1 MGLGAILPMSALV
14 FVLLVP
20 EMQDAYHQGLSLL
33 ALLAVQQLQTGL
45 GPDLVLALVANQT
58 SRTRVL
64 VGAGAFFTAAAAV
77 LWLAGVFPNQILLYA
92 GAIGVVLGG
101 GALTST
107 QNSLL
112 CDYYPVSL
120 RPRAILAQRAALVFG
135 LSLCPL
141 MVAILAYVSGWQASF
156 FVLAAGALV
165 FVVLAA
171 RLPDPV
177 PAGGLTG
184 GDPDRTEPPVE
195 PATLPEA
202 ARVIA
207 TTRSLR
213 LIYFSLPFLLGTVLG
228 LTFYATAYYE
238 NVFHQDAA
246 HRVLLF
252 GLAEP
257 GAVIGLVIGLV
268 VLPRRIAADPGKAM
282 RTIGWLAVAAAAG
295 AALLALAP
303 DVAAAYLGQLVF
315 AGASA
320 VVIAGVYAMLSVALP
335 TRMITL
341 GFGLSTVWLTFG
353 ALLIGP
359 PGGVPTVN
367 SLITNA
373 FGYRISFWI
382 FVPLFVIGASLLRSA
397 SRFVAEDI
405 AKRKITELADA
416 AVRRQRADGTGHLLM
431 VRSLDAGYDGV
442 QVVFGVDLDVGDGE
456 MVAVLGTNGAG
467 KSTLMR
473 AISGL
478 VVPTAGEVMFDGTAI
493 TTYEAYR
500 ITEAGIL
507 QVPGGRGIFP
517 GLTVA
522 ECLRVAG
529 WLYDSDDEELARAT
543 QTVLDYFPVLSQ
555 RWHTPAGSLSGGE
568 QQMLSLSM
576 AFIAKPKLLIIDELS
591 LGLAPTV
598 IESLLGIVKGIHDR
612 GSAVIL
618 VEQSINLALR
628 LCDRAIFMEK
638 GQVVFAGSTADLLDR
653 QDIVRAV
660 LLGGDNDS
668 PTGATPA
675 VTVNGDLARAA
686 DVLPTDALLDPLD
699 AVLSARGLYKS
710 FGGVVA
716 VRDVDL
722 DLYRGEI
729 LGLLGPNGAGKTTI
743 FELISGE
750 RRSERGRITMG
761 ADDITSWPAYRRA
774 EHGLGR
780 SFQAARLWPGLT
792 VDESVIMAISH
803 HVSSPGAAAAIFCLP
818 NVRRSERRLRQ
829 AADEILEPLGLA
841 QYSDQLTSDLSTG
854 VRRLLELA
862 VIIAMGPS
870 IVLLDEP
877 SAGLAQAETEA
888 MAPVLLETKRRL
900 DCSMI
905 LIEHDMG
912 LLRQLADR
920 AIALD
925 IGAVVT
931 TGRPED
937 VLNHPHVIES
947 YLGVAAP

>member
-1 MGLGAILPMSALV
+1 MGLGAILPMSALT
-14 FVLLVP
+14 FVLLLP
-20 EMQDAYHQGLSLL
+20 EMQDAYQQGLSIL
-33 ALLAVQQLQTGL
+33 ALVAVQQVQTGL

-64 VGAGAFFTAAAAV
+64 VGAGGFFAAAAAV

-120 RPRAILAQRAALVFG
+120 RPRVILAQRAALVFG
-135 LSLCPL
+135 LTLCPL
-141 MVAILAYVSGWQASF
+141 MVGTLAYVFGWQASF
-156 FVLAAGALV
+156 FVLAVGALV

-177 PAGGLTG
+177 PAGGLPG
-184 GDPDRTEPPVE
+184 GDPDRPEPPDE
-195 PATLPEA
+195 PATVPEA

-213 LIYFSLPFLLGTVLG
+213 LIYYSLPFLLGTVLG

-246 HRVLLF
+246 HRALLF

-257 GAVIGLVIGLV
+257 GAVIGLVVGMV

-282 RTIGWLAVAAAAG
+282 RTIAWLAVAAAAG
-295 AALLALAP
+295 AACLALAP
-303 DVAAAYLGQLVF
+303 DVAVAYAAQLVF
-315 AGASA
+315 ASASA

-373 FGYRISFWI
+373 FGYRASFWV

-405 AKRKITELADA
+405 AKRKITEVADA
-416 AVRRQRADGTGHLLM
+416 AVRQERADGTGHLLM
-431 VRSLDAGYDGV
+431 IRSLDAGYDGV

-478 VVPTAGEVMFDGTAI
+478 VVPTAGEVMFDGKAI
-493 TTYEAYR
+493 TTYEAHR

-529 WLYDSDDEELARAT
+529 WLYDTDDQDLARAT
-543 QTVLDYFPVLSQ
+543 ETVLDYFPVLSR

-598 IESLLGIVKGIHDR
+598 IESLLGIVKGIHDH
-612 GSAVIL
+612 GTAVIL

-628 LCDRAIFMEK
+628 LCDRAVFMEK
-638 GQVVFAGSTADLLDR
+638 GQVVFSGPTADLLDR

-660 LLGGDNDS
+660 LLGGADDS
-668 PTGATPA
+668 PTDTTPA
-675 VTVNGDLARAA
+675 VTVEQRRPRAAGRRTLSDSHRRRVVGPWPLPALWRGGGGRRRRPRPLPGRDPGPARAERCRQDHHLRIALGRAALRARADHHGRGRHHVLARLSKSGARARSLLPGRPAVAGPHGARVRHRGDLTPH
-686 DVLPTDALLDPLD
+686 LF
-699 AVLSARGLYKS
+699 ARG
-710 FGGVVA
+710 GGSHVVPA
-716 VRDVDL
+716 
-722 DLYRGEI
+722 
-729 LGLLGPNGAGKTTI
+729 
-743 FELISGE
+743 E
-750 RRSERGRITMG
+750 RAPIRAPPAPGR
-761 ADDITSWPAYRRA
+761 R
-774 EHGLGR
+774 
-780 SFQAARLWPGLT
+780 
-792 VDESVIMAISH
+792 
-803 HVSSPGAAAAIFCLP
+803 
-818 NVRRSERRLRQ
+818 
-829 AADEILEPLGLA
+829 
-841 QYSDQLTSDLSTG
+841 
-854 VRRLLELA
+854 
-862 VIIAMGPS
+862 
-870 IVLLDEP
+870 
-877 SAGLAQAETEA
+877 
-888 MAPVLLETKRRL
+888 
-900 DCSMI
+900 
-905 LIEHDMG
+905 
-912 LLRQLADR
+912 
-920 AIALD
+920 
-925 IGAVVT
+925 
-931 TGRPED
+931 
-937 VLNHPHVIES
+937 
-947 YLGVAAP
+947 

>member
-1 MGLGAILPMSALV
+1 MGLGAILPMSAFT
-14 FVLLVP
+14 FVLLLP
-20 EMQDAYHQGLSLL
+20 GMQDAYGQALSVL

-45 GPDLVLALVANQT
+45 GPDFALALVANRT
-58 SRTRVL
+58 SRSKVL
-64 VGAGAFFTAAAAV
+64 VWAGGFFTAAAVV
-77 LWLAGVFPNQILLYA
+77 LWLAGVFPNKILLYV
-92 GAIGVVLGG
+92 GAVGVVLGG

-120 RPRAILAQRAALVFG
+120 RPRVILAQRAALVFG
-135 LSLCPL
+135 LTLCPL
-141 MVAILAYVSGWQASF
+141 LVGSLAYAFGWQASF
-156 FVLAAGALV
+156 FVLAVGALV
-165 FVVLAA
+165 FVVVAA
-171 RLPDPV
+171 RLPDPG
-177 PAGGLTG
+177 PAGGLPR
-184 GDPDRTEPPVE
+184 GDLDRLEPPDE
-195 PATLPEA
+195 PATVPET

-213 LIYFSLPFLLGTVLG
+213 LIYYSLPFLLGTVLG

-246 HRVLLF
+246 HRALLF
-252 GLAEP
+252 GLVEP
-257 GAVIGLVIGLV
+257 GAVVALVVGVV

-282 RTIGWLAVAAAAG
+282 RTIAWLAAVAAAG
-295 AALLALAP
+295 AACMCVAP
-303 DVAAAYLGQLVF
+303 DVVGAYAAQLVF
-315 AGASA
+315 ASASA

-335 TRMITL
+335 TRMLTL

-353 ALLIGP
+353 VLLIGP
-359 PGGVPTVN
+359 PNGAPTLN

-373 FGYRISFWI
+373 FGYRASFWI
-382 FVPLFVIGASLLRSA
+382 FVPLFVIGALLLRSA
-397 SRFVAEDI
+397 SRFLAEDM

-416 AVRRQRADGTGHLLM
+416 TVRRERADGLGHLLM

-442 QVVFGVDLDVGDGE
+442 QVLFGVDLDVGDGE

-478 VVPTAGEVMFDGTAI
+478 VVPSAGEVMFDGKAI
-493 TTYEAYR
+493 TTYEAHR

-529 WLYDSDDEELARAT
+529 WLYGSDDEDLARAT
-543 QTVLDYFPVLSQ
+543 QAVLDYFPLLSR
-555 RWHTPAGSLSGGE
+555 RWDTPAGSLSGGE

-598 IESLLGIVKGIHDR
+598 IENLLGIVESIHDQ

-628 LCDRAIFMEK
+628 LCDRAVFMEK
-638 GQVVFAGSTADLLDR
+638 GQVVFSGSTADLLDR

-660 LLGGDNDS
+660 LLGGSDDS
-668 PTGATPA
+668 AADTTPS
-675 VTVNGDLARAA
+675 VTVNGPALA
-686 DVLPTDALLDPLD
+686 PTAGASLDSHH
-699 AVLSARGLYKS
+699 AVLSARGLYRR

-716 VRDVDL
+716 VDDVDL

-743 FELISGE
+743 FELLSGE
-750 RRSERGRITMG
+750 QRSERGRITMG
-761 ADDITSWPAYRRA
+761 EDDITSWPAYRRA

-792 VDESVIMAISH
+792 VHESVIMAISH
-803 HVSSPGAAAAIFCLP
+803 RTSSPGAAAAMLCLP
-818 NVRRSERRLRQ
+818 HVGRSERRMRQ
-829 AADEILEPLGLA
+829 AADEILEPFGLA
-841 QYSDQLTSDLSTG
+841 HYSDQLTSDLSTG
-854 VRRLLELA
+854 ERRLLELA
-862 VIIAMGPS
+862 VIIATGPS

-905 LIEHDMG
+905 LIEHDMS

-925 IGAVVT
+925 LGAVVT
-931 TGRPED
+931 TGNPED

-947 YLGVAAP
+947 YLGVAVP

>member
-1 MGLGAILPMSALV
+1 
-14 FVLLVP
+14 
-20 EMQDAYHQGLSLL
+20 MQDAYQQGLSIL
-33 ALLAVQQLQTGL
+33 ALVAVQQVQTGL
-45 GPDLVLALVANQT
+45 GPDLVLALVANRT

-64 VGAGAFFTAAAAV
+64 VGAGGFFTAAAAV

-120 RPRAILAQRAALVFG
+120 RPRVILAQRAALVFG
-135 LSLCPL
+135 LTLCPL
-141 MVAILAYVSGWQASF
+141 MVGALAYVFGWQASF

-177 PAGGLTG
+177 PAGGLPG
-184 GDPDRTEPPVE
+184 GDPDRPEPPAE

-213 LIYFSLPFLLGTVLG
+213 LIYYSLPFLLGTVLG

-246 HRVLLF
+246 HRALLF

-257 GAVIGLVIGLV
+257 GAVIGLLIGMV
-268 VLPRRIAADPGKAM
+268 VLPRRIAADPGKAV
-282 RTIGWLAVAAAAG
+282 RTIAWLAVAAAAG
-295 AALLALAP
+295 AACLALAP
-303 DVAAAYLGQLVF
+303 DVAAAYAAQLVF
-315 AGASA
+315 ASASA

-335 TRMITL
+335 TRMLTL

-353 ALLIGP
+353 ALLIGAP
-359 PGGVPTVN
+359 SGVPTIN

-373 FGYRISFWI
+373 FGYRASFWI

-405 AKRKITELADA
+405 AKRKITEAADA
-416 AVRRQRADGTGHLLM
+416 TVRQERADGTGHLLM

-478 VVPTAGEVMFDGTAI
+478 VVPTAGEVMFDGKAI
-493 TTYEAYR
+493 TTYEAHR

-529 WLYDSDDEELARAT
+529 WLYDTDDQDLARAT
-543 QTVLDYFPVLSQ
+543 ETVLDYFPVLSR

-598 IESLLGIVKGIHDR
+598 IESLLGIVKGIHDQR
-612 GSAVIL
+612 HRRHPGRAVH
-618 VEQSINLALR
+618 QPRPPALR
-628 LCDRAIFMEK
+628 SGHLHGE
-638 GQVVFAGSTADLLDR
+638 GS
-653 QDIVRAV
+653 
-660 LLGGDNDS
+660 G
-668 PTGATPA
+668 
-675 VTVNGDLARAA
+675 
-686 DVLPTDALLDPLD
+686 
-699 AVLSARGLYKS
+699 
-710 FGGVVA
+710 
-716 VRDVDL
+716 
-722 DLYRGEI
+722 
-729 LGLLGPNGAGKTTI
+729 
-743 FELISGE
+743 
-750 RRSERGRITMG
+750 
-761 ADDITSWPAYRRA
+761 
-774 EHGLGR
+774 
-780 SFQAARLWPGLT
+780 
-792 VDESVIMAISH
+792 
-803 HVSSPGAAAAIFCLP
+803 
-818 NVRRSERRLRQ
+818 
-829 AADEILEPLGLA
+829 
-841 QYSDQLTSDLSTG
+841 
-854 VRRLLELA
+854 
-862 VIIAMGPS
+862 
-870 IVLLDEP
+870 
-877 SAGLAQAETEA
+877 
-888 MAPVLLETKRRL
+888 
-900 DCSMI
+900 
-905 LIEHDMG
+905 G
-912 LLRQLADR
+912 LLRVDGRPARPPGHRPGRAPGRSRRFADR
-920 AIALD
+920 HDPGGHRRQSRPRAAGRRTAGLSTTPCCRPVASTSASAGWWRSMTSTSTST
-925 IGAVVT
+925 GARSWACSGRTVPARPPSSNCSRASGAPSEGGSPWERT
-931 TGRPED
+931 TSRPGPPIEERSTGSVAPSRPPGCGRASRCTSPSSWRSHTTPLRPGRRQPCCACRPCAD
-937 VLNHPHVIES
+937 PS
-947 YLGVAAP
+947 AACARPPMRSSSRSGWRNTRIN

>member
-1 MGLGAILPMSALV
+1 MGLGAILPMSALT
-14 FVLLVP
+14 FVLLLP
-20 EMQDAYHQGLSLL
+20 EMQDAYHQELSIL
-33 ALLAVQQLQTGL
+33 ALVAVQQLQTGL

-64 VGAGAFFTAAAAV
+64 VGAGGFFTAAAAV

-112 CDYYPVSL
+112 CDYYPVGL
-120 RPRAILAQRAALVFG
+120 RPRVILAQRAALVFG
-135 LSLCPL
+135 LTLCPL
-141 MVAILAYVSGWQASF
+141 LVGTLAYVSGWQASF
-156 FVLAAGALV
+156 FVLAAAALV

-177 PAGGLTG
+177 PAGGLPG
-184 GDPDRTEPPVE
+184 GDPDARRTSGR
-195 PATLPEA
+195 AGHA
-202 ARVIA
+202 ARGRAGHRHHPIPSPDLLLAPVPPGDRA
-207 TTRSLR
+207 RPHLLR
-213 LIYFSLPFLLGTVLG
+213 
-228 LTFYATAYYE
+228 
-238 NVFHQDAA
+238 
-246 HRVLLF
+246 HRVLRERLP
-252 GLAEP
+252 P
-257 GAVIGLVIGLV
+257 GRGA
-268 VLPRRIAADPGKAM
+268 PRPALRSGRAGSAHRPGHRICGPAPRIAADPGKAM
-282 RTIGWLAVAAAAG
+282 RTIAWLAVAAAAG
-295 AALLALAP
+295 AACLALAP
-303 DVAAAYLGQLVF
+303 DVAVAYAAQLVF

-335 TRMITL
+335 TRMLTL

-367 SLITNA
+367 SLITDA
-373 FGYRISFWI
+373 FGYRASFWL

-405 AKRKITELADA
+405 AKRKITEMADA
-416 AVRRQRADGTGHLLM
+416 TVRRERADGTGHLLM

-478 VVPTAGEVMFDGTAI
+478 VVPTAGEVMFDGKAI
-493 TTYEAYR
+493 TTYEAHR

-529 WLYDSDDEELARAT
+529 WLYDADDQDLARAT
-543 QTVLDYFPVLSQ
+543 ETVLDYFPVLSS
-555 RWHTPAGSLSGGE
+555 RWQTPAGSLSGGE

-638 GQVVFAGSTADLLDR
+638 GQVVFSGSTADLLDR

-660 LLGGDNDS
+660 LLGGANDA
-668 PTGATPA
+668 PPDTTPA
-675 VTVNGDLARAA
+675 LTVDTADLAPPADAA
-686 DVLPTDALLDPLD
+686 LDSHH
-699 AVLSARGLYKS
+699 AVLSARGLYQR

-716 VRDVDL
+716 VNDVDL
-722 DLYRGEI
+722 DLFQGEI

-743 FELISGE
+743 FELLSGE

-761 ADDITSWPAYRRA
+761 DDDITSWPAYRRA

-803 HVSSPGAAAAIFCLP
+803 HISSPGAAAAMLCLP
-818 NVRRSERRLRQ
+818 TVRRSERRLRQ

-931 TGRPED
+931 TGNPED

-947 YLGVAAP
+947 YLGVAAR